1 MAFIS
6 KFKVPDELLKLTES
20 LWNELFEKKYFASLI
35 LGGTIS
41 TFILLNF
48 INNWFKQKRLFK
60 NLNIPGPS
68 PMPLIG
74 NFHNVF
80 IQGFVNHDINIM
92 KKYGRTVG
100 YFEGSSPVVLTTD
113 VNFIKNV
120 MIKDFNYFVNRRRFE
135 SLEVEPLDK
144 LMTVLKDEEWK
155 NVRAIITTAFT
166 TGKLKSMY
174 KYIHECAENLE
185 KFLDKIGE
193 KDGCLDTKEVFS
205 CFSLDVISSCCFG
218 ISTNSLDDPDNEF
231 IQHVQKFFE
240 NSVRFDSK
248 LVLIFFFPKLA
259 GYLSQ
264 KGLIE
269 FFPMKTLRFFEE
281 FINSV
286 IHRRKNKLEIRDDFI
301 QNILDHEEND
311 LEKKTQE
318 IKIENLDENVKNK
331 WKTPLRKTLT
341 NKEILSQ
348 SILFLLAGYETTSQT
363 LSYIAYNLAMNPN
376 DQEKLIQEV
385 DDVLDRHDGK
395 VNYESISEMH
405 FMDNVINETLRMFP
419 PAVRLD
425 RIASADYEYNGMKIP
440 KGMVWS
446 VPIWALHHDPEIYP
460 EPDSFRPERFDE
472 KEKIHRENVAFL
484 PFGAGPRN
492 CVGMRFA
499 LLEIKILLTSVLS
512 KYSFEKCDKTPEKV
526 QIDNSGFARPTC
538 PLIVK
543 VNRR

>member
-113 VNFIKNV
+113 
-120 MIKDFNYFVNRRRFE
+120 RFE

-166 TGKLKSMY
+166 TGKLKSNLSYETHMY

-331 WKTPLRKTLT
+331 WKTPLKKTLT

-460 EPDSFRPERFDE
+460 EPDCFRPERFDE
-472 KEKIHRENVAFL
+472 KEKNLRENVAFL

-499 LLEIKILLTSVLS
+499 LLEIKILLTIVLS
-512 KYSFEKCDKTPEKV
+512 KYSFEKCDKTPEKI